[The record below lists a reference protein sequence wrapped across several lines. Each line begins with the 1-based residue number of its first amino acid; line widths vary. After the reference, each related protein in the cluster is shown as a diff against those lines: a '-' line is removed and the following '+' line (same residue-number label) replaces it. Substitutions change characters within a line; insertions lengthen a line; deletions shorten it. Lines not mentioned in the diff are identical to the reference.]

1 MRCARSPRATRR
13 RSRWR
18 PPPCGPNPKLD
29 VAATLAKLGTGEAL
43 VSTLQDKGIPSPV
56 QQTQIAPPRC
66 RMGAI
71 TEAERAQVRAGSPV
85 GTRYDT
91 AVNRESA
98 AELLAQRA
106 AKAVEQPDAP
116 KARTRQQDEAQE
128 GGFGQSIKDAIF
140 GTKRRQG
147 MIETM
152 AKQTTRTVGTKLGNQ
167 IVRGILGGIFGGKR

>member
-1 MRCARSPRATRR
+1 
-13 RSRWR
+13 
-18 PPPCGPNPKLD
+18 
-29 VAATLAKLGTGEAL
+29 
-43 VSTLQDKGIPSPV
+43 
-56 QQTQIAPPRC
+56 
-66 RMGAI
+66 MGAI

-85 GTRYDT
+85 GSRYDT

-116 KARTRQQDEAQE
+116 KARTREQDEQQE

-140 GTKRRQG
+140 GTKRRRG

-152 AKQTTRTVGTKLGNQ
+152 AKQTTRTMGTKLGNQ
-167 IVRGILGGIFGGKR
+167 IVRGIWAAFSAASADRCRVGVPAEKARP